1 MSAPRN
7 NLPSRRMAG
16 DSIIELA
23 QEFVEPY
30 GLDVQPELEMGPFA
44 LHDAGHRYSN
54 VPATVYGEL
63 LHNVADHA
71 TYDKL
76 YGSGALHG
84 NPGNYSKS
92 DIPKIT
98 DRSSFVNYGGSMPD
112 RVHSDAFIK
121 RLLEDGV
128 DPSDPAV
135 NPSKTW
141 EADVNRAITSRQGEL
156 GGVVNKAN
164 ELLSK
169 GDSAFFAG
177 SGDFDPRKGFMPTPD
192 LRNVRGVAPEDVNTA
207 RMRGESYADELLS
220 GYKQS
225 VAEGRYQPTRPIS
238 AGMIHAK
245 DLGDSA
251 MQGQLRVGRGWADE
265 GIFPYKDMIG
275 QLSNPPARIPG
286 EAGVPGLSIDT
297 RQWKIDAANQAR
309 NARALVRTADAVRTG
324 FNATTDVAGAV
335 PLLDPGFRQAVERG
349 DVGDAARRVGVE
361 YAAGTALAPVV
372 GAATGL
378 LQRGVPK
385 TAARVLPMVAGV
397 SRVANPVAVVSQLG
411 GSARQNN
418 AQVIADKQAAARQV
432 NLATAARARGSRM
445 SIGPVKIP
453 ELGFSESGGLFF
465 GGQPQRPLGSRSTLN
480 GRSVVWAGDSYGWQS
495 PASAQKLGV
504 R

>member
-1 MSAPRN
+1 MSTPRN
-7 NLPSRRMAG
+7 SLPARRMAG
-16 DSIIELA
+16 DSIIKLA

-30 GLDVQPELEMGPFA
+30 GLDVQPGLEMGPFA
-44 LHDAGHRYSN
+44 IHDAGHRYSN

-63 LHNVADHA
+63 LQNVADHA
-71 TYDKL
+71 TFDKL
-76 YGSGALHG
+76 YGSGGIHG

-92 DIPKIT
+92 DIPKVT
-98 DRSSFVNYGGSMPD
+98 DRSSFVNYGGTMPD
-112 RVHSDAFIK
+112 RVQNDAFIK

-135 NPSKTW
+135 NSAKAW
-141 EADVNRAITSRQGEL
+141 EENVNRAITSRQGEL
-156 GGVVNKAN
+156 GGVINKAD

-207 RMRGESYADELLS
+207 RMRGESYADELLG

-225 VAEGRYQPTRPIS
+225 VATGEYQPTRPIS

-265 GIFPYKDMIG
+265 GIFPYKDMVG

-286 EAGVPGLSIDT
+286 QAGVPGQSLDT
-297 RQWKIDAANQAR
+297 QKWRIETAEKAR
-309 NARALVRTADAVRTG
+309 NARTLVRTADAVRTG

-335 PLLDPGFRQAVERG
+335 PLFDPGFRQAVERG

-361 YAAGTALAPVV
+361 YAAGTALAPVA

-378 LQRGVPK
+378 LQRAAPQ
-385 TAARVLPMVAGV
+385 TAARVLPVVAGV
-397 SRVANPVAVVSQLG
+397 SRIGNPLAVVSQLG
-411 GSARQNN
+411 GSARQNK
-418 AQVIADKQAAARQV
+418 AQVIADKQAAARQM
-432 NLATAARARGSRM
+432 NLAAAARARGSRM
-445 SIGPVKIP
+445 SIGPVEIP

-465 GGQPQRPLGSRSTLN
+465 GGQAQRPLGSRSTLN
-480 GRSVVWAGDSYGWQS
+480 GRPVVWSGDSYGWQS